1 MRIVLTTLLCTLSIW
16 AYAQV
21 PYNKENLQKQN
32 AQLKKEILQLS
43 QALKKNQENSKLNV
57 EFVQNLSKK
66 IEVQTK
72 LVNNLSKEKRFI
84 EDDIYLTQLEIN
96 KLSRELQVLKDDYK
110 KILIKAYKNR
120 SADNKLLFVLSS
132 KSLSEA
138 YRRVKYL
145 EKYSDYQLAQAEEII
160 GKTTDIKAKKEAR
173 ERAKQ
178 EKEKVI
184 TQQQLFSQSLEKERL
199 QKEKAVEEFR
209 RNEGTI
215 AAEINA
221 KQAAQRQIDAQI
233 KSIIEEE
240 IRQAK
245 IRAEKD
251 KRAWDV
257 ARSTNTIPGYNEYLK
272 EHPKGDY
279 ATSARK
285 NIAAIEADAKAWNVA
300 RSTHSKTAYQNYLK
314 THPKGSFAS
323 TAKTEVAKFER
334 LEREAEEERQRLIAQ
349 RKAEEE
355 ARLRAQKEEDQRKI
369 AEARAEAEAKA
380 KAEAAAKVIT
390 KVPEKEKV
398 VVADVAKPAENF
410 ADAPEVSGVSGDFLA
425 NKGRLPWPVAS
436 GKVVS
441 RFGTNQHPILTNI
454 STVNSGVDISTGKG
468 SSARAV
474 YEGVVAGVTPIA
486 GGNTAVLVRHGS
498 YFTVYT
504 NLSSVNVSKG
514 DRVGKGQLLG
524 LIDTAPTGETIMNFQ
539 VWSGTTKQNPAL
551 WIAGM

>member
-1 MRIVLTTLLCTLSIW
+1 MRIVLTTVLCTLSIW
-16 AYAQV
+16 ANAQV

-66 IEVQTK
+66 IDVQTK
-72 LVNNLSKEKRFI
+72 LVSNLSKEKRFI

-96 KLSRELQVLKDDYK
+96 KLSRELQVLKEDYK

-132 KSLSEA
+132 KSISEA

-160 GKTTDIKAKKEAR
+160 GKTTDIKAKKDAR

-178 EKEKVI
+178 DKEKVI

-215 AAEINA
+215 ASEINA
-221 KQAAQRQIDAQI
+221 KQAAQRQIDNQI

-300 RSTHSKTAYQNYLK
+300 RSTHSKAAYQNYLK
-314 THPKGSFAS
+314 VHPKGSFSS

-380 KAEAAAKVIT
+380 KAEAAAKVVT

-398 VVADVAKPAENF
+398 VIADVPKPSENF
-410 ADAPEVSGVSGDFLA
+410 ADTPEVSGVSGDFLA

-436 GKVVS
+436 GKIVS
-441 RFGTNQHPILTNI
+441 RFGTNSHPILKNLDI
-454 STVNSGVDISTGKG
+454 QNSGVDISTGKG

-474 YEGVVAGVTPIA
+474 FEGTVSFVMPIA
-486 GGNTAVLVRHGS
+486 GGNKSVLVSHGT
-498 YFTVYT
+498 YYTVYT
-504 NLSSVNVSKG
+504 NLSTVNVSKG
-514 DRVGKGQLLG
+514 DKVGRGQLIG
-524 LIDTAPTGETIMNFQ
+524 LIDTAPSGETIMNFQ

>member
-16 AYAQV
+16 ANAQV

-66 IEVQTK
+66 IDVQTK
-72 LVNNLSKEKRFI
+72 LVSNLSKEKRFI

-96 KLSRELQVLKDDYK
+96 KLSRELQVLKEDYK

-132 KSLSEA
+132 KSISEA

-160 GKTTDIKAKKEAR
+160 GKTTDIKAKKDAR

-178 EKEKVI
+178 DKEKVI

-209 RNEGTI
+209 RNEGAI

-221 KQAAQRQIDAQI
+221 KQAAQRQIDNQI

-300 RSTHSKTAYQNYLK
+300 RSTHSKVAYQNYLK
-314 THPKGSFAS
+314 AHPKGSFSS

-380 KAEAAAKVIT
+380 KAEAAAKVVT

-398 VVADVAKPAENF
+398 VIADVPKPAENF
-410 ADAPEVSGVSGDFLA
+410 ADTPEVSGVSGDFLA

-436 GKVVS
+436 GKIVS
-441 RFGTNQHPILTNI
+441 RFGTNSHPILKNLDI
-454 STVNSGVDISTGKG
+454 QNSGVDISTGKG

-474 YEGVVAGVTPIA
+474 FEGTVSFVMPIA
-486 GGNTAVLVRHGS
+486 GGNKSVLVSHGT
-498 YFTVYT
+498 YYTVYT
-504 NLSSVNVSKG
+504 NLSTVNVSKG
-514 DRVGKGQLLG
+514 DKVGRGQLIG
-524 LIDTAPTGETIMNFQ
+524 LIDTAPSGETIMNFQ